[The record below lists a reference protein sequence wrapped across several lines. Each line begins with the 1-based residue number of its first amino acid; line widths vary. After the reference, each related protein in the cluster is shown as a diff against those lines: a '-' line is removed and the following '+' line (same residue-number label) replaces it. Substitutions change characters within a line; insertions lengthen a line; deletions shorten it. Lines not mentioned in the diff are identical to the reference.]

1 MMLWYHFSVAV
12 TLYMN
17 ITPMYL
23 AARLWSEQSILVS
36 TSHLSSLPPR
46 CMQAAYS
53 PNSLRTRFNT
63 LSFSGSYGWSLDG
76 ISRSDGN
83 AAVYD
88 STRCLILSAMCW
100 LIKRIAMSL
109 RSVVNLSKAASM
121 AEFSVL
127 ASTTRKFFWLSGGC
141 VTC

>member
-1 MMLWYHFSVAV
+1 
-12 TLYMN
+12 
-17 ITPMYL
+17 
-23 AARLWSEQSILVS
+23 
-36 TSHLSSLPPR
+36 
-46 CMQAAYS
+46 
-53 PNSLRTRFNT
+53 
-63 LSFSGSYGWSLDG
+63 LDG